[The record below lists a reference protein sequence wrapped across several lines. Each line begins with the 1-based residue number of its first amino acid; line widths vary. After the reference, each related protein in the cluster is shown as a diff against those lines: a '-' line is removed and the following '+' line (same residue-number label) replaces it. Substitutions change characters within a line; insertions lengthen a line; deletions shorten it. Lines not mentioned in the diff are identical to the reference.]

1 MRTSITNLVKEK
13 IYYYVFFRTRFN
25 NKITLGTCRTKLTF
39 EELELPSYLILYT
52 IGSTIER
59 KVNKLVI
66 LEIILYKI
74 GPSDSVTLFYLKW
87 ITRFNL
93 LIMFYENWTWNIFR
107 KISLLSILFYFQ
119 KRKCEIYYWI
129 GSFITFFSDK
139 NSWY

>member
-13 IYYYVFFRTRFN
+13 IYYVFFRTRFN
-25 NKITLGTCRTKLTF
+25 NQITLGTCGTKLTF

-93 LIMFYENWTWNIFR
+93 LIMFYKNWTWNIFR

-129 GSFITFFSDK
+129 RSFITFFSDK